1 MILYCT
7 KLSSYSVKVR
17 LAASWKGIALQ
28 LCDPPGGGYRSAAYA
43 AIVKMRTV
51 PALVDGDF
59 VLSES
64 DAILEYL
71 EDRFP
76 EPPLRPADLQRR
88 AWMRFLGRFHDLHLE
103 PPVRALFNELA
114 PSTRNRDVVR
124 ARAAQ
129 IADKLALLEGFLDA
143 HGPFSVAERPCLADC
158 AFPATLAIIDRL
170 APALGFAAEFG
181 PRLVRTRAAI
191 AAEPGFAA
199 VLDPYQRDIDAW
211 IADRTR

>member
-7 KLSSYSVKVR
+7 KLSSYSLKVR
-17 LAASWKGIALQ
+17 LAAAWKGIALE
-28 LCDPPGGGYRSAAYA
+28 LRDPPGGGYRSAEYA
-43 AIVKMRTV
+43 AIVPMRTV

-76 EPPLRPADLQRR
+76 EPSLRPTDLRRR

-114 PSTRNRDVVR
+114 PSTRDQRSLGER
-124 ARAAQ
+124 ASQ
-129 IADKLALLEGFLDA
+129 IEAKLAQLEGFLDA
-143 HGPFSVAERPCLADC
+143 GGPFAVGSAPSLADC
-158 AFPATLAIIDRL
+158 AYPATLTILARL
-170 APALGFAAEFG
+170 APALGFSAALGPRIVRMRDAVAAEK
-181 PRLVRTRAAI
+181 R
-191 AAEPGFAA
+191 FAA
-199 VLDPYQRDIDAW
+199 VLAPYKRDVDAW
-211 IADRTR
+211 IADRTC

>member
-7 KLSSYSVKVR
+7 KLSSYSIKVR
-17 LAASWKGIALQ
+17 LAASWKGIALE
-28 LCDPPGGGYRSAAYA
+28 LCDPPGGSYRSAAYA

-103 PPVRALFNELA
+103 PPVRALFSELP
-114 PSTRNRDVVR
+114 PSTRNRDAVQ

-129 IADKLALLEGFLDA
+129 IADKLVQVEEFLDP
-143 HGPFSVAERPCLADC
+143 HGPFAVGARPSLADC
-158 AFPATLAIIDRL
+158 AYPATLAIVERI
-170 APALGFAAEFG
+170 APALGFAAAFG
-181 PRLVRTRAAI
+181 PRLVRMRAAI
-191 AAEPGFAA
+191 AAEKGFAA
-199 VLDPYQRDIDAW
+199 VLEPYQRDVDAW
-211 IADRTR
+211 IASRTR